1 MLTLWCTLVE
11 VTSGPGGME
20 AEGQAKAD
28 CQAKSKA
35 GNDYYLD
42 YSMKWNWLSQT
53 SLLPEELGCL
63 ACISVICLVSNI
75 AFVCLE
81 KMFAKVSSWSGD
93 EIFLKIK
100 LPYAL
105 CYWFFF

>member
-20 AEGQAKAD
+20 GEGQAKAD

-42 YSMKWNWLSQT
+42 YSMKWNWLPQT
-53 SLLPEELGCL
+53 S
-63 ACISVICLVSNI
+63 
-75 AFVCLE
+75 
-81 KMFAKVSSWSGD
+81 
-93 EIFLKIK
+93 
-100 LPYAL
+100 
-105 CYWFFF
+105 